1 MSGDAVS
8 IAPDVYSVVVEN
20 DRVRVLEVRMQPGG
34 SSAMHAHPD
43 TVVVMVKGGTA
54 RFSEPGAD
62 PVEMEIP
69 DASAMFMEGMD
80 HSVENIGSSET
91 HGFIIELK

>member
-20 DRVRVLEVRMQPGG
+20 DRVRVLEVRMRPGV
-34 SSAMHAHPD
+34 SSAMHSHPD
-43 TVVVMVKGGTA
+43 TVVVMIKGAKT
-54 RFSEPGAD
+54 RFSEPGED
-62 PVEMEIP
+62 PVEMDIP

-80 HSVENIGSSET
+80 HSVENIGTNEA